1 MIEYSFLALIFET
14 PSLSSKVFL
23 QVSVLT
29 TYNTE
34 MHFFAF
40 RCFKRERER
49 VLVIVARLNLLR
61 AINHPDGKY
70 SSFLQAVLYVLKN
83 VSEMP
88 TSDFVTKMTPADERN

>member
-1 MIEYSFLALIFET
+1 METFDSDVMLSVGSLGLSVCNYVLITYRVLQSALFFDPKWVIKYSFIALIFET

-49 VLVIVARLNLLR
+49 GFLLLLL
-61 AINHPDGKY
+61 D
-70 SSFLQAVLYVLKN
+70 
-83 VSEMP
+83 
-88 TSDFVTKMTPADERN
+88 